1 MNSNSKLVR
10 LFYSY
15 FGSFGVA
22 ALLLALLGCHIE
34 SVYRFILPTA
44 VALVIPAFLNVF
56 LLCSKHQSKAELWLN
71 RASYGVAATLCT
83 LGSYSAF
90 GIYNSWKILVLATV
104 VILAVYV
111 AFGIPL
117 FILADRREKR
127 KLQAMNEKFMENTEE

>member
-1 MNSNSKLVR
+1 MNSTSKLVR

-56 LLCSKHQSKAELWLN
+56 LLCKHQSKAELWLN
-71 RASYGVAATLCT
+71 RASYGVAAILCT

-104 VILAVYV
+104 VMLAVYV

-127 KLQAMNEKFMENTEE
+127 KLQAMNEKFMGNTED

>member
-1 MNSNSKLVR
+1 MKIKSKSLR

-15 FGSFGVA
+15 FGSFGPA
-22 ALLLALLGCHIE
+22 ALVFAICGYQME
-34 SVYRFILPTA
+34 SLYRFLVPTA

-56 LLCSKHQSKAELWLN
+56 VLCSKHQSKAELWLN
-71 RASYGVAATLCT
+71 RASYGLAAILCT

-90 GIYNSWKILVLATV
+90 GIYDSWQILVLATV
-104 VILAVYV
+104 VMLAVYV